1 VAFADTGAVSS
12 LINLKDEETK
22 EDAAR
27 EPPPGTRVPVAL
39 SLRSLLWPFADTGA
53 VSSLINLKDEK
64 MKEDAAREPPP
75 DTRIPVALSLRSLL
89 WPSPILALYLLSLI

>member
-1 VAFADTGAVSS
+1 MGTSTWHPCSCSPVSKVAS
-12 LINLKDEETK
+12 
-22 EDAAR
+22 
-27 EPPPGTRVPVAL
+27 VA
-39 SLRSLLWPFADTGA
+39 FADTGA

-75 DTRIPVALSLRSLL
+75 GTRVPVALSLRSLL